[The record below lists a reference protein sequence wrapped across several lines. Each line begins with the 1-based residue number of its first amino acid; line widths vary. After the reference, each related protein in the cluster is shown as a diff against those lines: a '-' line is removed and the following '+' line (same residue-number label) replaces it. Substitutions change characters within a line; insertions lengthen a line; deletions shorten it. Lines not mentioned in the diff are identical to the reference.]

1 MEGQMTETVRF
12 SQPKT
17 ATTSD
22 LVDAAV
28 KTVEQQLA
36 ANLPFSGMWGF
47 DNDAKCIA
55 LADLDY
61 PQDGQIFPDC
71 RFEIRH
77 EQDRFKAP
85 GGHTIEVWVCNIMA
99 TDGQTRR
106 LTSGL
111 IFEGEYHSLPAFD
124 ETLSPAD
131 AVEDS
136 TESHQAEAQ
145 PDRNRLH

>member
-1 MEGQMTETVRF
+1 MTERVRF

-28 KTVEQQLA
+28 KTVGQQLA

-55 LADLDY
+55 SADLDY

-71 RFEIRH
+71 RFEICH
-77 EQDRFKAP
+77 EREHFKAP
-85 GGHTIEVWVCNIMA
+85 GGHVIEVWVCNIMA
-99 TDGQTRR
+99 IDGQARL

-124 ETLSPAD
+124 ETFSPAE
-131 AVEDS
+131 AVEYS
-136 TESHQAEAQ
+136 VEGHEAEPQ
-145 PDRNRLH
+145 PDRDQLH

>member
-1 MEGQMTETVRF
+1 MTERMRF
-12 SQPKT
+12 SQPEN

-55 LADLDY
+55 FAVLD
-61 PQDGQIFPDC
+61 DSLDKQIFPSC

-77 EQDRFKAP
+77 ERERFTAP
-85 GGHTIEVWVCNIMA
+85 GGHAIEVWLCNIMA
-99 TDGQTRR
+99 TDGQTSR
-106 LTSGL
+106 LASGL

-124 ETLSPAD
+124 ETLSQAD
-131 AVEDS
+131 AVEDVP
-136 TESHQAEAQ
+136 EGHEAVKAQ